1 MKNKCSLKKEGEDVK
16 MEHFVTM
23 KDKTA
28 TEILQLVKR
37 ANHISQTGGNPL
49 KGQFFAANL
58 FFEPSTRTKMSF
70 VVAERKLGIEPL
82 DFMADVSSITK
93 GESIYDTAKT
103 FEAIGANFIVL
114 RHQEENIAKQL
125 AESLSIPVINAGDG
139 TGEHPTQCLL
149 DLVTIYQEYKQFNG
163 LKVVIA
169 GDIKH
174 SRVARS
180 NAIALSTLGC
190 EVYLTGKEEWH
201 DDSLAFPYVS
211 MDEAIEIADV
221 LMLLR
226 IQHERHQGPFS
237 LRQES
242 YLEKYGLTTERE
254 ASMKKHAIILHP
266 APVNRGVEI
275 DSSLVE
281 CERSRIFKQMKNGVV
296 ARMAVMETLL
306 NQGGNFNG
314 ENFNKRQ
321 AIIG

>member
-1 MKNKCSLKKEGEDVK
+1 MK
-16 MEHFVTM
+16 HFVTM
-23 KDKTA
+23 KDKTE

-37 ANHISQTGGNPL
+37 AHHISQKGVNPL
-49 KGQFFAANL
+49 QGQYFAANL

-82 DFMADVSSITK
+82 DFMADASSVTK

-103 FEAIGANFIVL
+103 FESIGANFIVL
-114 RHQEENIAKQL
+114 RHQQENIANQL
-125 AESLSIPVINAGDG
+125 AKSLSIPVINAGDG

-149 DLVTIYQEYKQFNG
+149 DLMTIYQEFKQFNG
-163 LKVVIA
+163 LKIVIS

-180 NAIALSTLGC
+180 NAFALTTLGC

-201 DDSLAFPYVS
+201 DDTLPFQYVS

-221 LMLLR
+221 VMLLR
-226 IQHERHQGPFS
+226 IQHERHQDQVTLHQG
-237 LRQES
+237 S
-242 YLEKYGLTTERE
+242 YLEKYGLTIERE
-254 ASMKKHAIILHP
+254 ARMKGHAIILHP

-275 DSSLVE
+275 DTNLVE
-281 CERSRIFKQMKNGVV
+281 CKRSRIFKQMQNGVV
-296 ARMAVMETLL
+296 ARMAVIETLL
-306 NQGGNFNG
+306 NQGGNFNE

-321 AIIG
+321 ANIG

>member
-1 MKNKCSLKKEGEDVK
+1 

-23 KDKTA
+23 KDKTE
-28 TEILQLVKR
+28 TEILQLVRR
-37 ANHISQTGGNPL
+37 AHHISQKGVNPL
-49 KGQFFAANL
+49 QEQYFAANL

-82 DFMADVSSITK
+82 DFMTDVSSVTK

-103 FEAIGANFIVL
+103 FESIGANFIVL
-114 RHQEENIAKQL
+114 RHQQENIANQL

-139 TGEHPTQCLL
+139 TGEHPTQSLL
-149 DLVTIYQEYKQFNG
+149 DLVTIYQEFKQFSG

-190 EVYLTGKEEWH
+190 EVYLTGKDEWH
-201 DDSLAFPYVS
+201 DESLPYHYVS

-226 IQHERHQGPFS
+226 IQHERHQDQFN
-237 LRQES
+237 LYQES
-242 YLEKYGLTTERE
+242 YLEKYGLTVERE
-254 ASMKKHAIILHP
+254 ANMKKHAIILHP

-275 DSSLVE
+275 DTKLVE

-296 ARMAVMETLL
+296 ARMAVIETLL
-306 NQGGNFNG
+306 NQGGNFNE

-321 AIIG
+321 ANIG

>member
-1 MKNKCSLKKEGEDVK
+1 MN
-16 MEHFVTM
+16 HFVTM
-23 KDKTA
+23 KDKTEA
-28 TEILQLVKR
+28 EILQLIRK
-37 ANHISQTGGNPL
+37 ANEMTKQGIQPL
-49 KGQFFAANL
+49 NKQYFAANL

-82 DFMADVSSITK
+82 DFVSDFSSVIK
-93 GESIYDTAKT
+93 GESIYDTART
-103 FEAIGANFIVL
+103 FESIGANLIVL

-139 TGEHPTQCLL
+139 TGEHPTQSLL
-149 DLVTIYQEYKQFNG
+149 DLVTIYQDFQQFKG

-190 EVYLTGKEEWH
+190 EVYLTGMEAWH
-201 DDSLAFPYVS
+201 DETLGLPYIT
-211 MDEAIEIADV
+211 MDEAVECADV

-226 IQHERHQGPFS
+226 IQHERHQNQMA
-237 LRQES
+237 LQQAS
-242 YLEKYGLTTERE
+242 YLEQYGLTIERE
-254 ASMKKHAIILHP
+254 RRMKEHAIILHP

-281 CERSRIFKQMKNGVV
+281 CARSRIFKQMENGVA
-296 ARMAVMETLL
+296 ARMAVIETLL
-306 NQGGNFNG
+306 NKGGYSNEKSFK
-314 ENFNKRQ
+314 KRK
-321 AIIG
+321 AHIG

>member
-1 MKNKCSLKKEGEDVK
+1 

-23 KDKTA
+23 KEKSA
-28 TEILQLVKR
+28 AEILQLVKR
-37 ANHISQTGGNPL
+37 ANEISQKGVNPL
-49 KGQFFAANL
+49 KGQIFAANL
-58 FFEPSTRTKMSF
+58 FFEPSTRTKTSF

-82 DFMADVSSITK
+82 EFMADHSSVTK

-103 FEAIGANFIVL
+103 FEAIGANLIVV
-114 RHQEENIAKQL
+114 RHQEENIANQL

-149 DLVTIYQEYKQFNG
+149 DLVTIYQEYQKFKG

-201 DDSLAFPYVS
+201 DDSLAFSYVS

-221 LMLLR
+221 MMLLR
-226 IQHERHQGPFS
+226 IQHERHQQRTS
-237 LRQES
+237 MQQEG
-242 YLEKYGLTTERE
+242 YLEKYGLTVERE
-254 ASMKKHAIILHP
+254 AKMKKHAIILHP

-275 DSSLVE
+275 DTNLVE

-306 NQGGNFNG
+306 TKGGNFN
-314 ENFNKRQ
+314 EEDFNKRQ
-321 AIIG
+321 AFIG